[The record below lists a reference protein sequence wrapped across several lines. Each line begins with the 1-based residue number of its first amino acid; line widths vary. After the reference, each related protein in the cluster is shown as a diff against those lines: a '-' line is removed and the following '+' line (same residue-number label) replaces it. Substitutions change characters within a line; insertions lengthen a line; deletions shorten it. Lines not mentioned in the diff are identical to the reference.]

1 MADQDRAFTKED
13 LKMLLNLGGRL
24 ISNQANRIGAE
35 IKQKIQNKFNLNV
48 RFANMLK
55 AKYDALIAAGFSE
68 KQAFDLAIKAVE
80 ETLKQATGQVDNI
93 DNKMIIYLCMES
105 LNIWND
111 TIGNNPFKDEK
122 IKLIFGIKS

>member
-93 DNKMIIYLCMES
+93 DNKNTEH
-105 LNIWND
+105 
-111 TIGNNPFKDEK
+111 GN
-122 IKLIFGIKS
+122 G